1 MSNVRQIGLDRVD
14 NVGHFF
20 YVVKYRPNV
29 AYIMAVGLF
38 ILLYFHMPWPHT
50 GSYRTINMVLCVRV
64 GILGSLFLYYYSHG
78 KSKH

>member
-29 AYIMAVGLF
+29 DYIMAVGLF
-38 ILLYFHMPWPHT
+38 ILLYFHMP
-50 GSYRTINMVLCVRV
+50 
-64 GILGSLFLYYYSHG
+64 
-78 KSKH
+78 